1 MVGPTLYRLF
11 LLHESMT
18 MADTH
23 VNSVGLRYVRGHLQ
37 HIPRP
42 DRQAAFAIRDWA
54 CGQGHDLDPDQT
66 DVVTLHYRGD
76 QAVVV
81 QRLSLTEAVLSNWQG
96 ETSKDLIGQ
105 LFPGGWAGHLPPHPL
120 HIVERLPEQGAL
132 DEGAAYSVFNGLFR
146 RTEPRRY
153 DITTHLPID
162 VEAMQRFVWEL
173 DFHARFVAML
183 DAYWHRANDSHRQSL
198 QIGFVAACNKQVQE
212 GSLSEAGRQMLWE
225 AAGLAPRA
233 GSLRIRV
240 LNVYGYA
247 ATDLIGIADQKRR
260 KVLLY
265 LPGNAS
271 PFHEFSSLGAMK
283 DWFGEQCRDPEKRQ
297 SLRRYFRLADTPD
310 GLDFSGLDTALE
322 GLGAYPATHHR
333 SPNRSGFTTDGPWP
347 PREYVYYKTQKYS
360 PLLEGD
366 LFTALTERQRKR
378 SYADADFIITSD
390 QAVTKAKWR
399 GYLVASI
406 NLLAPL
412 AIVVPALAPMLA
424 LAGMAQFG
432 LGLDQAIHGKTLE
445 DKAEGVTNTVYGVLN
460 ALPLAAEAATRAT
473 EVFAPQRVRFFTPV
487 RLNDQ
492 LGYPLSPINPPHFAE
507 PEIGAFFDNA
517 IEPIP
522 ADDSPVARSIIRIP
536 VSEDGPAELQTEVG
550 GYNMTVLYDSEYDA
564 FVAEQA
570 LNDTNPVYYQAVSG
584 RRSLARI
591 DVTTRPVTDEMRTA
605 TLKGLGIDLPLPIEI
620 PPVDQDAVHPI
631 PKTISS
637 IWVGNKVIAA
647 ELVDNLAANAERLS
661 NSAFSYRLYLSKAD
675 PQVFQANCQLLSQR
689 APNLQVLPLEDQPF
703 YARFS
708 ESPHFQQYQDAVSA
722 PGANFSS
729 ASDILR
735 YPMLH
740 AQGGVYLDVD
750 DALLADPQAPE
761 DPTRA
766 AIDSVELATT
776 PDGLLLGDPANN
788 DTLGMHCHYN
798 SNMIGSHPGNP
809 NLRAVSEAMRARY
822 QANGDFYQHRPT
834 TDTPGF
840 KAYARRLNHLTGPG
854 VLNDVV
860 DQHLPRLRRLR
871 QLSNLQTLPQ
881 SKPLYL
887 VTGKVQ
893 QIKSAAEHDLALSRV
908 ARVGNYHSWSK
919 P

>member
-1 MVGPTLYRLF
+1 
-11 LLHESMT
+11 
-18 MADTH
+18 MADTR
-23 VNSVGLRYVRGHLQ
+23 VNTVGLRYVRGHLQ

-42 DRQAAFAIRDWA
+42 DRQAACAIRDWA
-54 CGQGHDLDPDQT
+54 RGQGHDLDPDQT
-66 DVVTLHYRGD
+66 DVVTLHYKGD

-81 QRLSLTEAVLSNWQG
+81 QCLSLTEAVLSNWQG
-96 ETSKDLIGQ
+96 ETSKDLVGQ
-105 LFPGGWAGHLPPHPL
+105 LFPGGWAGHLPSHPL

-153 DITTHLPID
+153 DFTTHLPID
-162 VEAMQRFVWEL
+162 VEAMQRFVWDL
-173 DFHARFVAML
+173 DFHARFVDML
-183 DAYWHRANDSHRQSL
+183 NEYWHKAGDSHRHSL
-198 QIGFVAACNKQVQE
+198 QIGFIAACNKQVQE

-233 GSLRIRV
+233 DTLRIRA

-271 PFHEFSSLGAMK
+271 PFHEFSSPGELK
-283 DWFGEQCRDPEKRQ
+283 DWFGAQCRDPEKRQ
-297 SLRRYFRLADTPD
+297 ALRRYFRLADMPD

-322 GLGAYPATHHR
+322 GLGAYPATHFR
-333 SPNRSGFTTDGPWP
+333 SPNRPGFTTDGPWP
-347 PREYVYYKTQKYS
+347 PREYVYYKIKKYS
-360 PLLEGD
+360 PLIEGD

-390 QAVTKAKWR
+390 HAVTKAKWR

-412 AIVVPALAPMLA
+412 AIVVPALAPLLA
-424 LAGMAQFG
+424 LAGVAQFG

-445 DKAEGVTNTVYGVLN
+445 DKAEGVSNTVYGLLN

-473 EVFAPQRVRFFTPV
+473 ELFSPQRVRFFTPV

-492 LGYPLSPINPPHFAE
+492 LGYPLSPIDPPHFAE

-517 IEPIP
+517 IEPIS

-536 VSEDGPAELQTEVG
+536 VSEAGPGELQAEIG
-550 GYNMTVLYDSEYDA
+550 GYNITVLYDSEHDA
-564 FVAEQA
+564 FIAEQSMNE
-570 LNDTNPVYYQAVSG
+570 LNPEYYLAMPG

-591 DVTTRPVTDEMRTA
+591 DVTTRPVTDEMRSA

-620 PPVDQDAVHPI
+620 PTVDQNAVHPI

-637 IWVGNKVIAA
+637 LWVGNKVIAP

-661 NSAFSYRLYLSKAD
+661 NSTFSYRLYLSKAD
-675 PQVFQANCQLLSQR
+675 PQAFQANRQLLSQR

-703 YARFS
+703 FAQFV
-708 ESPHFQQYQDAVSA
+708 ESPHFQQYQDAISG
-722 PGANFSS
+722 PGANFAS

-740 AQGGVYLDVD
+740 AQGGIYLDVD
-750 DALLADPQAPE
+750 DALLAHPEAPE
-761 DPTRA
+761 DPARA

-776 PDGLLLGDPANN
+776 PDGLILGDPVNN

-809 NLRAVSEAMRARY
+809 NLQAISDAMRARY
-822 QANGDFYQHRPT
+822 QANGDFYQTRPMSN
-834 TDTPGF
+834 TPGF
-840 KAYARRLNHLTGPG
+840 KPYARRLNHLTGPG

-860 DQHLPRLRRLR
+860 DQQLPRLQRLR
-871 QLSNLQTLPQ
+871 QLCNLQTLPQ

-887 VTGKVQ
+887 VTGKLQ
-893 QIKSAAEHDLALSRV
+893 QIKSAVEHDLALNTV
-908 ARVGNYHSWSK
+908 ARVGNYHSWGR

>member
-1 MVGPTLYRLF
+1 MGPTLYRLL

-18 MADTH
+18 MADTR

-42 DRQAAFAIRDWA
+42 DRQAASDIRDWA
-54 CGQGHDLDPDQT
+54 CRQGHDLDPDQT

-96 ETSKDLIGQ
+96 ENSKDLVGQ
-105 LFPGGWAGHLPPHPL
+105 LFPGGWAGHLPAHPL
-120 HIVERLPEQGAL
+120 RIVERLPDLGPWAQG
-132 DEGAAYSVFNGLFR
+132 GAYSVFNGLFR

-183 DAYWHRANDSHRQSL
+183 DAYWHEASDSHRQAL

-233 GSLRIRV
+233 DSLRIRA

-271 PFHEFSSLGAMK
+271 PFHEFGSLGAMK
-283 DWFGEQCRDPEKRQ
+283 DWVGEQCRDPEKRQ
-297 SLRRYFRLADTPD
+297 ALRRYFRLADTPD

-322 GLGAYPATHHR
+322 GLGAYPAIHYR
-333 SPNRSGFTTDGPWP
+333 SPNRPGFTTDGPWP
-347 PREYVYYKTQKYS
+347 PKKYVYYKLKKYS
-360 PLLEGD
+360 PLIEGD

-399 GYLVASI
+399 GYLATSI

-412 AIVVPALAPMLA
+412 AIVMPALAPMLA
-424 LAGMAQFG
+424 LAGVAQFG
-432 LGLDQAIHGKTLE
+432 LGLDQAINGKTLE
-445 DKAEGVTNTVYGVLN
+445 DQAEGVSNTVFGLLN
-460 ALPLAAEAATRAT
+460 ALPLASEAATRAT
-473 EVFAPQRVRFFTPV
+473 ELFSLKRVRFFTPV

-517 IEPIP
+517 IEPVQ
-522 ADDSPVARSIIRIP
+522 ADDSPVARSVIRIP
-536 VSEDGPAELQTEVG
+536 VSEEGPAELQTEVG
-550 GYNMTVLYDSEYDA
+550 GYNITVLYDSEHDA
-564 FVAEQA
+564 FITEQA
-570 LNDTNPVYYQAVSG
+570 SNDLNPPYYQAMPG
-584 RRSLARI
+584 RRSLIRI
-591 DVTTRPVTDEMRTA
+591 DVTTRPVTDQMRSA
-605 TLKGLGIDLPLPIEI
+605 TLKGLGVDLPLPIEM
-620 PPVDQDAVHPI
+620 PPVAQDTVHPI

-637 IWVGNKVIAA
+637 LWVGNKVIAP

-661 NSAFSYRLYLSKAD
+661 NSSFSYRLYLSKAD
-675 PQVFQANCQLLSQR
+675 PEAFETNRQLLGQR

-708 ESPHFQQYQDAVSA
+708 ESPHFEQYRDAVNA

-740 AQGGVYLDVD
+740 AQGGIYMDVD
-750 DALLADPQAPE
+750 DTLLAHPEAPE
-761 DPTRA
+761 DPARA
-766 AIDSVELATT
+766 AIEAVDLATT
-776 PDGLLLGDPANN
+776 PDGFILGDPANN

-798 SNMIGSHPGNP
+798 SNMIASHPGNP
-809 NLRAVSEAMRARY
+809 NLQAISEAMHARY

-834 TDTPGF
+834 TDMPGF

-854 VLNDVV
+854 VLNDVI
-860 DQHLPRLRRLR
+860 DQHLPRLQRLR
-871 QLSNLQTLPQ
+871 QLCNLQSLPQ
-881 SKPLYL
+881 SKPLFL
-887 VTGKVQ
+887 LAGKEA
-893 QIKSAAEHDLALSRV
+893 QIKSAVEHDLALNRV